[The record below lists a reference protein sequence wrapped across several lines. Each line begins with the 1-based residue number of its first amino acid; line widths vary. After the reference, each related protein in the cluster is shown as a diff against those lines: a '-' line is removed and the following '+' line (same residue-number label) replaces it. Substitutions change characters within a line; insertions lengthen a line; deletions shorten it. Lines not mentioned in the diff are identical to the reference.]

1 MMKIL
6 YAIQGTGNGHITRAI
21 ALLPEL
27 KKHGQ
32 VDVLLS
38 GEQCEIELPFPVKY
52 RFKGLSF
59 FFGKKGGVDVWRT
72 YLEANTK
79 LLLADIKKLPVN
91 DYDLVISDFEPV
103 SAWACLLAKRDCV
116 GLSNQIATIHPSAPR
131 PKRKDLV
138 GWMVLKRYAP
148 TNINYGFHY
157 KAFDLNIF
165 TPLIRDEVRILKP
178 TNKGHYVVYLP
189 AYADDKIIKQ
199 LNRLPAVKW
208 EVFSKTATLERSEG
222 NVHMQ
227 PLDNKKFTTMLA
239 SCEGVLCNAGFGTT
253 SEALFLGKKLCVIPM
268 KGQYEQACNAEFL
281 KQMKVK
287 VVKKLKRK
295 HLPKIAEWMEE
306 GFVPKVN
313 YSDQR
318 TMIVEKIVA
327 HAGKNLGA
335 AYLAEEQFLFQ

>member
-1 MMKIL
+1 MKIL
-6 YAIQGTGNGHITRAI
+6 YAIQGTGNGHLTRAI

-27 KKHGQ
+27 QKHGH
-32 VDVLLS
+32 VDILIS
-38 GEQCEIELPFPVKY
+38 GEQCEIALPFPVKY

-72 YLEANTK
+72 YLQANTK
-79 LLLADIKKLPVN
+79 QLLSDIKKLPVN

-131 PKRKDLV
+131 PKRKDLL

-165 TPLIRDEVRILKP
+165 TPVIRDEVRNIKV

-189 AYADDKIIKQ
+189 SYSDDKIIKQ
-199 LNRLPAVKW
+199 LSRLPVAKW
-208 EVFSKTATLERSEG
+208 EVFSKTTTVERVEG
-222 NVHMQ
+222 TIHIQ
-227 PLDNKKFTTMLA
+227 PLDNKKFTAAMA

-253 SEALFLGKKLCVIPM
+253 SEALYLGKKLCVIPM

-281 KQMKVK
+281 KKMKIS

-295 HLPKIAEWMEE
+295 HLPKIADWMEN
-306 GFVPKVN
+306 GTNTKVN
-313 YSDQR
+313 YVDQR
-318 TMIVEKIVA
+318 NLIVGKIVI
-327 HAGKNLGA
+327 HAGKNLSAEYIG
-335 AYLAEEQFLFQ
+335 EEQFLFQ